1 MEFGTGYLDE
11 TPSIDGNT
19 FPNAYDAFGPD
30 QGMTYFEKDRPDLR
44 LVESSI
50 ENPIVGVRD
59 IGQSVTEG
67 SRFGSLLKTATDAIR
82 RGAGWI
88 ELSTNMGGGAETVG
102 AESYGKEAREALRDI
117 ARVNTVRFSSVHT
130 PVNIGNMSGY
140 NPQERGFNEE
150 HRKIELEEVRK
161 AVTFAADV
169 GAQAVV
175 VHTGE
180 YQRPMSEQPW
190 AKNADGTFKFLSY
203 EEEPGRAVLYLVD
216 ERTGRVVA
224 DARKNQFV
232 YEPEFKTAW
241 DEKRQRD
248 RWVDIHGNFI
258 NENDHEALFK
268 RVAKFDPDT
277 TSFKTKKLT
286 WDHFEERA
294 AYFNKYYLRDD
305 GRVWTPE
312 EMFYRSQMDTRILQ
326 SKGSSLFYGRYY
338 DKEYKSYEA
347 LQKTLKYYEEVEKNT
362 SPDEAW
368 RLYREDPTIPQY
380 AQRGHAFVHGERRKV
395 TDILK
400 DAVNDLNKSLIHI
413 HEASGAADAQAS
425 EFRETLKHVVP
436 VEVYAKK
443 KTTQSYAEAA
453 IFAMKKTQES
463 KYTKNPVYI
472 APENLFPEM
481 GYGSH
486 PDEIIKMVQ
495 DARKRMTTLLTEP
508 EILDLHERRDKE
520 GNIKV
525 VKNPYYI
532 QGMTKE
538 RAEQKAED
546 HIKST
551 IDTQHLGMWWK
562 HFQPL
567 PNEDPNDTKRRF
579 DKWYMEQIKKMA
591 DANIIG
597 HLHVVDSIG
606 AGHHHLPVGQG
617 DLPVKEAVEYIK
629 KHKKFKGTMVSEAW
643 GEESMFGTGRI
654 LTETWRAF
662 GSRLRPINVPS
673 NAMPFGWPGVQHA
686 YGREM
691 QSPYFIFGA
700 YSPSNDWQLWS
711 QIPME

>member
-19 FPNAYDAFGPD
+19 FPNVYDAFGPD
-30 QGMTYFEKDRPDLR
+30 QAMTYFEKDRPDLR

-117 ARVNTVRFSSVHT
+117 ARVNTVKFSSVHT

-150 HRKIELEEVRK
+150 HRKIEIEEVKK
-161 AVTFAADV
+161 AVSFAADL

-180 YQRPMSEQPW
+180 YQRPMSEEKW

-216 ERTGRVVA
+216 DRTGRVVA

-232 YEPEFKTAW
+232 YEPVFKTVR
-241 DEKRQRD
+241 DPVRNRD
-248 RWVDIHGNFI
+248 RWVDLHGNFI
-258 NENDHEALFK
+258 QEDKPEELFK
-268 RVAKFDPDT
+268 RVAIFDPNT

-286 WDHFEERA
+286 WEHFEEKA
-294 AYFNKYYLRDD
+294 AYFNKYYPRKD
-305 GRVWTPE
+305 REWKPE
-312 EMFYRSQMDTRILQ
+312 EMFYRTQADNRILQ
-326 SKGSSLFYGRYY
+326 SKGSSLYHGRFY
-338 DKEYKSYEA
+338 DKESAAKEA
-347 LQKTLKYYEEVEKNT
+347 LEKSLKYYEEIEKNT

-368 RLYREDPTIPQY
+368 RLYREDESLHHY
-380 AQRGHAFVHGERRKV
+380 AGRGRPFVQLERRKV

-400 DAVNDLNKSLIHI
+400 DAIKDVEKSMTYI
-413 HEASGAADAQAS
+413 HEASASADSQAAELA
-425 EFRETLKHVVP
+425 ETLKHVVP
-436 VEVYAKK
+436 VEVYARK
-443 KTTQSYAEAA
+443 KTTQSYAEAGVY
-453 IFAMKKTQES
+453 AMKKTQES
-463 KYTKNPVYI
+463 KYADKPVYI

-486 PDEIIKMVQ
+486 PEEIIKMVH
-495 DARKRMTTLLTEP
+495 DARKHMVHLLTSPVIEDP
-508 EILDLHERRDKE
+508 HEQRDTE
-520 GNIKV
+520 GNIKKV
-525 VKNPYYI
+525 PNPYYVRH
-532 QGMTKE
+532 MSPE
-538 RAEQKAED
+538 MAEKKAED
-546 HIKST
+546 HLKAT

-567 PNEDPNDTKRRF
+567 PNEEVKETKKRF

-662 GSRLRPINVPS
+662 GSRLRPVNVPS
-673 NAMPFGWPGVQHA
+673 NNMPFGWPGVHHA